1 MNDDEFSITDVNAV
15 AFLLALGHRLR
26 RVEGATWRSFVFPTS
41 AAADADAFHED
52 ASVPVRTFVRR
63 QRDARALLRHQ
74 S

>member
-1 MNDDEFSITDVNAV
+1 VNAA
-15 AFLLALGHRLR
+15 AFLLALGHRLK
-26 RVEGATWRSFVFPTS
+26 RVEGSTWRSFVFPAS
-41 AAADADAFHED
+41 AAADAATFHAD